1 MARKGK
7 GGKGGGDAALTA
19 DVDTADLDRF
29 KGALSGK
36 LDGNVSDA
44 LRKVGEQFV
53 TETRRAVKSGP
64 ASGGRRPP
72 YRPHNSREQAARG
85 VTFEVRNGKLV
96 LASDSSKMDAGR
108 RAFPAA
114 WNKSSWSHP
123 VFGRR
128 GSSARQ
134 RGAGAWWKPERY
146 ADRAEKLLAD
156 AGQKALD
163 EADR

>member
-7 GGKGGGDAALTA
+7 GGKSGGSAELTM
-19 DVDTADLDRF
+19 DVDTSALDKFR
-29 KGALSGK
+29 GALPGK
-36 LDGNVSDA
+36 LDGETGDA

-53 TETRRAVKSGP
+53 SEARRAVKSGP
-64 ASGGRRPP
+64 ASGGGRQ
-72 YRPHNSREQAARG
+72 YRPHNSRERAARG
-85 VTFEVRNGKLV
+85 VSYEVRGGRLV
-96 LASDSSKMDAGR
+96 LASDPSTMDAGR

-128 GSSARQ
+128 GSRVTQ
-134 RGAGAWWKPERY
+134 RGAGQWWKPERY
-146 ADRAEKLLAD
+146 ADTAEKLLTD

-163 EADR
+163 KADA